1 MKLTIL
7 HFDDDNGASGLQ
19 SLLEGMVAKG
29 LAYAVRQQKQQPTQE
44 QQPTQY
50 PPAFPRWYPGVR
62 DIDGVSWFCQS
73 GGTTRNLAIAMYFT
87 DAESAVKF
95 LDTQPGAELWRQES
109 AAHSLVPNVN
119 HGGETPIAPEVPETP
134 AEDPLTNAFPRW
146 FVAQR
151 PAHGSMLYWY
161 YQYEEAGTIVRTRVQ
176 SHAMRFFLLSAA
188 QLKRD
193 QCSKAVKSVD
203 NEMDHYPWH
212 VYRQD
217 SPNALLVLEEGDA

>member
-29 LAYAVRQQKQQPTQE
+29 LAYAVGQQKQQPTHE
-44 QQPTQY
+44 

-62 DIDGVSWFCQS
+62 EIDGVSWFCPS
-73 GGTTRNLAIAMYFT
+73 GGTTRNLAIAKFFT

-95 LDTQPGAELWRQES
+95 LDAMPGAELWRQDS
-109 AAHSLVPNVN
+109 AAHSLVCNVN
-119 HGGETPIAPEVPETP
+119 HGGETPIAPEVPETVAEEPP
-134 AEDPLTNAFPRW
+134 AEIFPRW
-146 FVAQR
+146 FVAQGQAR
-151 PAHGSMLYWY
+151 GSTLY
-161 YQYEEAGTIVRTRVQ
+161 QFFRFAEAGTIVRTSVQ
-176 SHAMRFFLLSAA
+176 DKAMRFFSVGSARL
-188 QLKRD
+188 QRD
-193 QCSKAVKSVD
+193 ACAKLAKSVD
-203 NEMDHYPWH
+203 NELDRYPWY